1 MIENIVEIMGMDIK
15 QLCIVGSGCVTM
27 LASLTHIGDRE
38 GIVVAVIGLLITMS
52 GLFLV

>member
-1 MIENIVEIMGMDIK
+1 MDNILEIMGMSLG

-38 GIVVAVIGLLITMS
+38 GITIAVIGLLITMS